1 MAGQLD
7 SLLKS
12 VAKQVVAD
20 LGSSLDSTIN
30 YIKKGRSSYNIDT
43 SEQITIDTT
52 YLNLKVPVEFVKSED
67 DEGKEIRQAKIYI
80 TPDLIGDSQ
89 PLLQDEITLTFSGST
104 RGAKITDIRT
114 LKGAQEYLFRI
125 DVIF

>member
-7 SLLKS
+7 TALKKI
-12 VAKQVVAD
+12 AKQVVFQ
-20 LGSSLDSTIN
+20 LGNSLDSSIIYTR
-30 YIKKGRSSYNIDT
+30 KGISSYDADSGEFHT
-43 SEQITIDTT
+43 VDTT
-52 YLNLKVPVEFVKSED
+52 YNIKVPIEYVQSNEEAGFQEN
-67 DEGKEIRQAKIYI
+67 IARLYI

-114 LKGAQEYLFRI
+114 LKGGQEYLFRI

>member
-7 SLLKS
+7 TALKNI
-12 VAKQVVAD
+12 AKQVVSQ
-20 LGSSLDSTIN
+20 LGNSLDSSIIYTR
-30 YIKKGRSSYNIDT
+30 KGVSSYNSETGEYITVDT
-43 SEQITIDTT
+43 NYTI
-52 YLNLKVPVEFVKSED
+52 KVPIEFVQSTE
-67 DEGKEIRQAKIYI
+67 ESGFQENVARLYI
-80 TPDLIGDSQ
+80 TPDLIGDNQ

-114 LKGAQEYLFRI
+114 LKGGQEYLFRI

>member
-7 SLLKS
+7 TALKKI
-12 VAKQVVAD
+12 AKQVVSQ
-20 LGSSLDSTIN
+20 LGNSLDSSIIYTR
-30 YIKKGRSSYNIDT
+30 KGVSSYNSDT
-43 SEQITIDTT
+43 GEYITVDTT
-52 YLNLKVPVEFVKSED
+52 YNIKVPIEFVQSSE
-67 DEGKEIRQAKIYI
+67 ESGFQENTARVYI

-114 LKGAQEYLFRI
+114 LKGGQEYLFRI

>member
-7 SLLKS
+7 TALKNI
-12 VAKQVVAD
+12 AKKVVSQ
-20 LGSSLDSTIN
+20 LGNSLDSSIIYTR
-30 YIKKGRSSYNIDT
+30 KGVSSYNNTTGEYITVDT
-43 SEQITIDTT
+43 NYTI
-52 YLNLKVPVEFVKSED
+52 KVPIEFVQSTE
-67 DEGKEIRQAKIYI
+67 ESGFQENVARLYI
-80 TPDLIGDSQ
+80 TPDLIGDNQ

-114 LKGAQEYLFRI
+114 LKGGQEYLFRI

>member
-7 SLLKS
+7 TVLKN
-12 VAKQVVAD
+12 VAKQVVSQ
-20 LGSSLDSTIN
+20 LGNALDSSIIYTR
-30 YIKKGRSSYNIDT
+30 KGVSSYNNNT
-43 SEQITIDTT
+43 GEFITVDTT
-52 YLNLKVPVEFVKSED
+52 YTIKVPVEFVQSTE
-67 DEGKEIRQAKIYI
+67 ESGFQENVARLYV
-80 TPDLIGDSQ
+80 TPDLIGDNQ

-114 LKGAQEYLFRI
+114 LKGGQEYLFRI

>member
-7 SLLKS
+7 AVLKS
-12 VAKQVVAD
+12 VAKQVVSQ
-20 LGSSLDSTIN
+20 LGNALDSSIIYTR
-30 YIKKGRSSYNIDT
+30 KGISSYDT
-43 SEQITIDTT
+43 DSGEYITIDTT
-52 YLNLKVPVEFVKSED
+52 YEIKVPIEFVQSSE
-67 DEGKEIRQAKIYI
+67 ESGFQENIARLYI
-80 TPDLIGDSQ
+80 TPDLIGNSQ

>member
-7 SLLKS
+7 AAFKKI
-12 VAKQVVAD
+12 AKQVVSQ
-20 LGSSLDSTIN
+20 LGNSLDSSIIYTR
-30 YIKKGRSSYNIDT
+30 KGVSSYNSDT
-43 SEQITIDTT
+43 GEYITVDTNYT
-52 YLNLKVPVEFVKSED
+52 IKVPIEF
-67 DEGKEIRQAKIYI
+67 IRSTEESGFQENVARLYI
-80 TPDLIGDSQ
+80 TPDLIGDNQ

-114 LKGAQEYLFRI
+114 LKGGQEYLFRV

>member
-7 SLLKS
+7 SVLKS
-12 VAKQVVAD
+12 VAKQVVSQ
-20 LGSSLDSTIN
+20 LGNALDSSIIYTR
-30 YIKKGRSSYNIDT
+30 KGVSSYNTD
-43 SEQITIDTT
+43 SGEFITVDTT
-52 YLNLKVPVEFVKSED
+52 YEIKVPIEFVQSSE
-67 DEGKEIRQAKIYI
+67 ESGFQENIARLYI

-104 RGAKITDIRT
+104 IGAKITDIRT

>member
-1 MAGQLD
+1 MAGSLD
-7 SLLKS
+7 TALKKI
-12 VAKQVVAD
+12 AKQVVSQ
-20 LGSSLDSTIN
+20 LGNALDSSIIYTR
-30 YIKKGRSSYNIDT
+30 KGISSYDT
-43 SEQITIDTT
+43 DSGEFITVDTT
-52 YLNLKVPVEFVKSED
+52 YNIKVPIEFIQSSE
-67 DEGKEIRQAKIYI
+67 ESGFQENTARLYI

-114 LKGAQEYLFRI
+114 LKGGQEYLFRI

>member
-7 SLLKS
+7 AVLKS
-12 VAKQVVAD
+12 VAKQVVSQ
-20 LGSSLDSTIN
+20 LGNALDSSIIYTR
-30 YIKKGRSSYNIDT
+30 KGISSYDT
-43 SEQITIDTT
+43 DSGEFITVDTT
-52 YLNLKVPVEFVKSED
+52 YNIKVPIEFIQSSE
-67 DEGKEIRQAKIYI
+67 ESGFQENTARLYI

>member
-7 SLLKS
+7 TALKNI
-12 VAKQVVAD
+12 AKQVVSD
-20 LGSSLDSTIN
+20 LGKSLDTSITYTRKTSPVYNTST
-30 YIKKGRSSYNIDT
+30 GAVTTTDVTYNIDVPIEFIRS
-43 SEQITIDTT
+43 SEETGFQENVARL
-52 YLNLKVPVEFVKSED
+52 YV
-67 DEGKEIRQAKIYI
+67 

-104 RGAKITDIRT
+104 RSAKITNVLT
-114 LKGAQEYLFRI
+114 QKGGQEYLFRI

>member
-7 SLLKS
+7 TSLKNI
-12 VAKQVVAD
+12 AKQVVSL
-20 LGSSLDSTIN
+20 LGNSLDTSIVYTR
-30 YIKKGRSSYNIDT
+30 KGVSSYNNTTGEYLTVDT
-43 SEQITIDTT
+43 NYTI
-52 YLNLKVPVEFVKSED
+52 KVPIEFVQSTE
-67 DEGKEIRQAKIYI
+67 ESGFQENIARLYI
-80 TPDLIGDSQ
+80 TPDLIGDNQ

-114 LKGAQEYLFRI
+114 LKGGQEYLFRI

>member
-7 SLLKS
+7 TALKNI
-12 VAKQVVAD
+12 AKIVVSQ
-20 LGSSLDSTIN
+20 LVNSLDSSIIYTRKRI
-30 YIKKGRSSYNIDT
+30 SSYNNQT
-43 SEQITIDTT
+43 GELITIDTT
-52 YLNLKVPVEFVKSED
+52 YTIKVPIEFVQSTE
-67 DEGKEIRQAKIYI
+67 ESGFQENVARLYI
-80 TPDLIGDSQ
+80 TPDLIGDNQ

-114 LKGAQEYLFRI
+114 LKGGQEYLFRI

>member
-7 SLLKS
+7 TALKKI
-12 VAKQVVAD
+12 AKQVVSQ
-20 LGSSLDSTIN
+20 LGNSLDSSIIYTR
-30 YIKKGRSSYNIDT
+30 KGISSYNPDSGEFHT
-43 SEQITIDTT
+43 VDTT
-52 YLNLKVPVEFVKSED
+52 YNIKVPIEFVQSSE
-67 DEGKEIRQAKIYI
+67 ESGFQENTARLYI

-114 LKGAQEYLFRI
+114 LKGGQEYLFRI

>member
-7 SLLKS
+7 TALKNI
-12 VAKQVVAD
+12 AKQVVSQ
-20 LGSSLDSTIN
+20 LGNSLDSSIIYTR
-30 YIKKGRSSYNIDT
+30 KGVSSYNSDT
-43 SEQITIDTT
+43 GEYVTVDTT
-52 YLNLKVPVEFVKSED
+52 YSIKVPIEFVQSSE
-67 DEGKEIRQAKIYI
+67 ESGFQENIARLYI
-80 TPDLIGDSQ
+80 TPDLIGDNQ

-114 LKGAQEYLFRI
+114 LKGGQEYLFRI